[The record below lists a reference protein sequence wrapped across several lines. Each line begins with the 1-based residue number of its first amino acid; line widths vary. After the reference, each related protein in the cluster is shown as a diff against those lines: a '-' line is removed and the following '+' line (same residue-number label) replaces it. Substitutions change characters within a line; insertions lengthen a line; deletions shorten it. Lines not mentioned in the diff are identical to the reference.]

1 MKDKAQTNLS
11 KQIAKAPIPELQWLG
26 WVTHFMDSKL
36 RIPLTNIRFGL
47 DAILG
52 LIPIAGEILSFSIS
66 GIMLL
71 AMARHGVSG
80 RVIIMMIGNILID
93 AIIGAIPILGTLF
106 NIGYKA
112 NVRNMN
118 LLQDHY
124 EEGKHQG
131 SGLKIVLLV
140 LGSLLL
146 CIALLIYGLW
156 QFVDYIWN
164 TFQLT
169 FF

>member
-1 MKDKAQTNLS
+1 MDNKQQVNLN
-11 KQIAKAPIPELQWLG
+11 KHIAKAPIPELQWLG
-26 WVTHFMDSKL
+26 LVTDFMDSKL

-52 LIPIAGEILSFSIS
+52 LIPVAGEIVSFSIS

-80 RVIIMMIGNILID
+80 KVIIMMIGNILVD
-93 AIIGAIPILGTLF
+93 AIIGAIPIVGTFF

-131 SGLKIVLLV
+131 NGLKIMLFIFGIL
-140 LGSLLL
+140 SL
-146 CIALLIYGLW
+146 CISLLIYGLW
-156 QFVDYIWN
+156 KFVAYLWDIL
-164 TFQLT
+164 QLS

>member
-1 MKDKAQTNLS
+1 MENNQQTNLS
-11 KQIAKAPIPELQWLG
+11 KQVVAKAPIPELQWLDLA
-26 WVTHFMDSKL
+26 TDFMDSKL

-47 DAILG
+47 DAVLG
-52 LIPIAGEILSFSIS
+52 LIPVAGEILSFSIS

-80 RVIIMMIGNILID
+80 KVIIMMIGNILVD

-131 SGLKIVLLV
+131 NGLKIVFFIFDILM
-140 LGSLLL
+140 L
-146 CIALLIYGLW
+146 CIGLLIYGLW
-156 QFVDYIWN
+156 RLVD
-164 TFQLT
+164 
-169 FF
+169 

>member
-1 MKDKAQTNLS
+1 MENNQQINVS
-11 KQIAKAPIPELQWLG
+11 KQIAKAPIPELQWLDLA
-26 WVTHFMDSKL
+26 TDFMDSKL

-52 LIPIAGEILSFSIS
+52 LIPVAGEILSFSIS

-80 RVIIMMIGNILID
+80 KVIVMMIGNILVD
-93 AIIGAIPILGTLF
+93 AIVGAIPIIGTFF

-131 SGLKIVLLV
+131 NGLKIVLLIF
-140 LGSLLL
+140 GILLL
-146 CIALLIYGLW
+146 CIFLLIYGFWELPEA
-156 QFVDYIWN
+156 I
-164 TFQLT
+164 FQ
-169 FF
+169 

>member
-1 MKDKAQTNLS
+1 
-11 KQIAKAPIPELQWLG
+11 
-26 WVTHFMDSKL
+26 
-36 RIPLTNIRFGL
+36 
-47 DAILG
+47 
-52 LIPIAGEILSFSIS
+52 
-66 GIMLL
+66 MLL

-156 QFVDYIWN
+156 RLVDFLWDS
-164 TFQLT
+164 FSVA